1 MQQNLVQYGVVAC
14 FTFAAV
20 ISYSAGRDLRPSD
33 HGLAYQRDNSSP
45 AHRDG
50 NKQNMLSFFGSSM
63 PRPEVQTVGGG
74 GDGGGGR
81 DAWPS
86 MPRSRDRR
94 RDRVRLGLL
103 AAAAICGFAGVAL
116 LVVSG
121 LVYHLRR
128 RREKAGAERLSL
140 NLEVHEKELVAQ
152 P

>member
-1 MQQNLVQYGVVAC
+1 MMQQYLLQYGVVAC
-14 FTFAAV
+14 FTFASI

-33 HGLAYQRDNSSP
+33 HGLAYQKDNSSP

-50 NKQNMLSFFGSSM
+50 NKQNMLSFFGSSI
-63 PRPEVQTVGGG
+63 PRPELQTVG
-74 GDGGGGR
+74 GGGGR

-86 MPRSRDRR
+86 MPRPRDRR

-121 LVYHLRR
+121 VVYHLRR
-128 RREKAGAERLSL
+128 RREKAGAERSSL